1 MAGKKIVWDA
11 EGERLFET
19 GVDRGVLYP
28 IDETGVYGTGVP
40 WNGLTSVSE
49 SPEGGEP
56 NPIYADNQKYLNLIS
71 VEEAKGTIEAF
82 TYPEEFAECDGSK
95 ELAPGV
101 FAGQQ
106 NRTPFGLSYRTL
118 VGNDIKGNDYGYK
131 IHLVYGATAQPSEK
145 SYETVNDSPE
155 PAAFSWEY
163 STSPVT
169 VPGMK
174 PTATLTIDSTK
185 VTPSALQ
192 KLEGALYGS
201 DTKDPAFPLP
211 TEVIALVT
219 AP

>member
-28 IDETGVYGTGVP
+28 INEAGAYGTGVP

-185 VTPSALQ
+185 VTPAALL
-192 KLEGALYGS
+192 KLEEALYGS
-201 DTKDPAFPLP
+201 DTKDPSFPLP
-211 TEVIALVT
+211 TQVIALVT

>member
-28 IDETGVYGTGVP
+28 INETGVYGVGVP

-95 ELAPGV
+95 EIAPGV

-118 VGNDIKGNDYGYK
+118 IGNDIKGNDYGYK

-185 VTPSALQ
+185 VTPAALL
-192 KLEGALYGS
+192 KLEEALYGS
-201 DTKDPAFPLP
+201 ETKDPTFPLP
-211 TEVIALVT
+211 TQVIALVT

>member
-28 IDETGVYGTGVP
+28 INEAGAYGTGVP

-185 VTPSALQ
+185 VKPAALL
-192 KLEGALYGS
+192 KLEEALYGS
-201 DTKDPAFPLP
+201 DTKDPSFPLP
-211 TEVIALVT
+211 TQVIALVT

>member
-28 IDETGVYGTGVP
+28 INGTGAYGTGVP

-106 NRTPFGLSYRTL
+106 SRTPFGLSYRTL

-185 VTPSALQ
+185 VTPSALL
-192 KLEGALYGS
+192 KLEEALYGS

-211 TEVIALVT
+211 TQVIALVT

>member
-28 IDETGVYGTGVP
+28 INETGVYGIGVP

-185 VTPSALQ
+185 VTPSALL
-192 KLEGALYGS
+192 KLEEALYGTE
-201 DTKDPAFPLP
+201 TKDPSFPLP
-211 TEVIALVT
+211 TQVIALVT

>member
-28 IDETGVYGTGVP
+28 INKTGAYGTGVP

-185 VTPSALQ
+185 VTQAALQ
-192 KLEGALYGS
+192 KLEEALYGS
-201 DTKDPAFPLP
+201 NTKDPAFPLP

>member
-28 IDETGVYGTGVP
+28 INETGAYGIGVP

-185 VTPSALQ
+185 VTPAALL
-192 KLEGALYGS
+192 KLEEALYGS
-201 DTKDPAFPLP
+201 ETKDPAFPLP

>member
-1 MAGKKIVWDA
+1 M
-11 EGERLFET
+11 
-19 GVDRGVLYP
+19 
-28 IDETGVYGTGVP
+28 
-40 WNGLTSVSE
+40 
-49 SPEGGEP
+49 
-56 NPIYADNQKYLNLIS
+56 
-71 VEEAKGTIEAF
+71 
-82 TYPEEFAECDGSK
+82 
-95 ELAPGV
+95 

-185 VTPSALQ
+185 VTPSALL
-192 KLEGALYGS
+192 KLEEALYGS
-201 DTKDPAFPLP
+201 DIKDPAFPLP

>member
-106 NRTPFGLSYRTL
+106 SRTPFGLSYRTL

-185 VTPSALQ
+185 VKPSALL
-192 KLEGALYGS
+192 KLEEALYGS